1 MSDRSLSLIVHGEPG
16 TGKTRLGATAPAPR
30 LVLDIEGGSR
40 FLPVKKII
48 WDPMTQAPPT
58 PSDEWD
64 TCIVYVRDY
73 KVIKR
78 TYDWLAAGK
87 HPFRSV
93 IIDSLTEAQK
103 RLIDQVSGTD
113 QPTQQDWG
121 AILRTLEDFVRKLR
135 DLTFHATFPLETVV
149 VICLSHMRDGK
160 FRPFVKGQ
168 LELSLPGFVDVV
180 GYLYNEAT
188 PEGEVE
194 RKLLISPLGQFDAK
208 DRTGLLTE
216 KYGSVIVQPNIA
228 TILSTIFPEGTT
240 TT

>member
-1 MSDRSLSLIVHGEPG
+1 MSLRSLSMIIHGEPG
-16 TGKTRLGATAPAPR
+16 TGKTRLGSTTPAPR
-30 LVLDIEGGSR
+30 LIMDIEGGSR
-40 FLPVKKII
+40 FLPVRKVI
-48 WDPMTQAPPT
+48 WDPMTQAPPVDDGT
-58 PSDEWD
+58 WD
-64 TCIVYVRDY
+64 TCIVYVRNY
-73 KVIKR
+73 KVIKQ

-103 RLIDQVSGTD
+103 RLIDDVSGTD
-113 QPTQQDWG
+113 QPTQQNWG

-135 DLTFHATFPLETVV
+135 DLTFHETFPLETVV

-180 GYLYNEAT
+180 GYLYVEAT
-188 PEGEVE
+188 PEGEQE

-208 DRTGLLTE
+208 DRTGLLTD
-216 KYGSVIVQPNIA
+216 KYGSVIVNPNMSE
-228 TILSTIFPEGTT
+228 ILATIFPEGTPA
-240 TT
+240 